1 MMRRGL
7 RSFKTSVRTAISRA
21 VSGTVCGPWPL
32 GFTAG
37 HTVIVKAR
45 SKAPSL
51 PRVSMRGIPQR
62 LNHSTK
68 RRITGPRSQAAS
80 EKNARRVTG
89 FAGTVSAPVTTRMPP
104 VRFSSVTTSTVLKA
118 MPRRS
123 AISRETSP
131 CAIRRTISVSRA
143 VNAASRSRAVS
154 ADTEPVTFCTDRSQA
169 LVMSFKSRSSSTG
182 FWMKSTAPSKTACTA
197 ISMSPCPVIK
207 MTGRST
213 PCSFMTR

>member
-1 MMRRGL
+1 MRRGL
-7 RSFKTSVRTAISRA
+7 RSFKASVRAAISRA

-104 VRFSSVTTSTVLKA
+104 VRFSSVTKTSAVVFMMITLRPPRECGGSRPDRA
-118 MPRRS
+118 CRFFSGPMPGALPRFLRQCRGARRF
-123 AISRETSP
+123 RV
-131 CAIRRTISVSRA
+131 RR
-143 VNAASRSRAVS
+143 
-154 ADTEPVTFCTDRSQA
+154 
-169 LVMSFKSRSSSTG
+169 
-182 FWMKSTAPSKTACTA
+182 APAQ
-197 ISMSPCPVIK
+197 
-207 MTGRST
+207 
-213 PCSFMTR
+213 